1 MFEPKF
7 KYTDKMVNQLL
18 VINSAKEFIDN
29 ARIVPKW
36 DIALRREAIIKGTHA
51 STAIEGNPLTLSE
64 VEILSKG
71 RNVFALEKEKREVL
85 NYINVL
91 EHINRYIDKNKITE
105 RSILRLHKDLI
116 KGTLDNHKFEGKYRD
131 IQVFVGN
138 RFTGEIHFTPPS
150 VDNVSKMMKGL
161 IKWINDKETD
171 KLNPPVAAGIIH
183 YQIVYIHPFIDGNGR
198 TARALATLILV
209 LKGYNINRYFTL
221 DDYYNGDRK
230 AYYNAL
236 RVADIS
242 ANDLSGWLEY
252 FLEGFM
258 ISIMQVKQ
266 KIMTLGFSKY
276 SKKREKQIALTN
288 REMKILELIYGKGR
302 ITSGDL
308 QKLYGIT
315 RQAVHK
321 ELRNMIKKGVIVMR
335 GSGKTT
341 YYTLNKVY
349 E

>member
-18 VINSAKEFIDN
+18 SINSAKEFIDN

-36 DIALRREAIIKGTHA
+36 DVALRRDAVIKGTHA

-64 VEILSKG
+64 VELLSKG
-71 RNVFALEKEKREVL
+71 RKVFALEKEKREVF

-91 EHINRYIDKNKITE
+91 EHINKYIDKNKITE
-105 RSILRLHKDLI
+105 RSILKLHRDLI
-116 KGTLDNHKFEGKYRD
+116 KGTLDNYKLEGKYRN

-138 RFTGEIHFTPPS
+138 KFTGEIYFTPPS
-150 VDNVSKMMKGL
+150 VDNIPKMMKDL
-161 IKWINDKETD
+161 IKWINDMETN
-171 KLNPPVAAGIIH
+171 KLNPPVTAGIIH
-183 YQIVYIHPFIDGNGR
+183 YQIVNIHPFIDGNGR

-209 LKGYNINRYFTL
+209 LKGFNINKYFTL
-221 DDYYNGDRK
+221 DDYYNGDKK

-236 RVADIS
+236 RLADIS
-242 ANDLSGWLEY
+242 TNDLSGWIEY

-258 ISIMQVKQ
+258 ISIMQIKQ
-266 KIMTLGFSKY
+266 KIMTFKLSKY
-276 SKKREKQIALTN
+276 SKKKEKQIALTN
-288 REMKILELIYGKGR
+288 REMEILELIYSKGR

-335 GSGKTT
+335 GGGKTT
-341 YYTLNKVY
+341 YYILNKVY
-349 E
+349 D